1 MAPLRGDQASGL
13 RRLLSRPAI
22 RIVAFVAGRPDVGK
36 TAAVANLAVALAH
49 QGKEVLLVDENVADN
64 IAAFFGIGVPC
75 DLQEA
80 IDGERPL
87 NDVVVT
93 VLPGVRLL
101 STALAV
107 RQLARLSPGQQRTL
121 LDSIGELAPPVDVV
135 LVDASLDHPL
145 GFSPLALAAHE
156 AVVVAAPSGPAITE
170 AYALI
175 KKVSLGYARRHFRV
189 LVNKARLAPEAQA
202 IYDNIAR
209 LIGSRGLA
217 RVDYAGFL
225 PLDERLRQASRLCQP
240 VAALFPD
247 SPAARAIQ
255 SLAEEL
261 TAWPMRGGEGS
272 GLEHFVQQLLHFS
285 QHVDSTAI
293 YA

>member
-13 RRLLSRPAI
+13 RRLLSRPAT
-22 RIVAFVAGRPDVGK
+22 RIAAFVAGRPDVGK

-64 IAAFFGIGVPC
+64 VAAFFGIGVPC

-80 IDGERPL
+80 IDCVRPL

-93 VLPGVRLL
+93 VVPGVRLL
-101 STALAV
+101 SAAVAV
-107 RQLARLSPGQQRTL
+107 RQLARLSQRQQRAL
-121 LDSIGELAPPVDVV
+121 LESIGELAPPVDVV

-189 LVNKARLAPEAQA
+189 LVNKARLAAEAQA

-217 RVDYAGFL
+217 RVDYAGCL

-255 SLAEEL
+255 ALAKDL
-261 TAWPMRGGEGS
+261 TDWPIHGGESG
-272 GLEHFVQQLLHFS
+272 GLEYFVQQLLHFS